1 MIIYG
6 IKSKYRGER
15 NEKEVYECAVQ
26 EFNTMVERL
35 NPTKVLVY
43 GNIFPF
49 MDGVEVERIEKFTE
63 KRWADA

>member
-1 MIIYG
+1 
-6 IKSKYRGER
+6 
-15 NEKEVYECAVQ
+15 
-26 EFNTMVERL
+26 MVERL

-49 MDGVEVERIEKFTE
+49 MDGVEVERLPKFTE